1 MGTHAKCD
9 KIEHLP
15 YTAHLLL
22 GRVFL
27 APDLMDSNYVPR
39 RFLRLVG
46 RLAVCAS
53 LACAV
58 SAFADSLDERNELIH
73 HFVIDFNA
81 NPLVA
86 DCAAHGNFIAS
97 TSTAFDHVGF
107 PPESFDTSHST
118 VEPWNDSFDEKK
130 QRIKVDNIV
139 TVEGQGVPKSGE
151 HDSTPLKFR
160 CGYVGSQLLAF
171 GWNDPVPPL
180 RAQSH
185 NASHSTK
192 AKHSGKSKSSSKAKS
207 TKSSGKSSSA
217 SKSTKKTSKKH

>member
-1 MGTHAKCD
+1 M
-9 KIEHLP
+9 
-15 YTAHLLL
+15 
-22 GRVFL
+22 
-27 APDLMDSNYVPR
+27 
-39 RFLRLVG
+39 RLVG

-53 LACAV
+53 LTCAV

-73 HFVIDFNA
+73 HFVTDFNA

-97 TSTAFDHVGF
+97 TSTAFDHVEF
-107 PPESFDTSHST
+107 PPASFDPTHST
-118 VEPWNDSFDEKK
+118 IEPWNDSFDEKK
-130 QRIKVDNIV
+130 QRIKVDNVV
-139 TVEGQGVPKSGE
+139 TVEGQGMPKSSE
-151 HDSTPLKFR
+151 RDPTPLKFR

-185 NASHSTK
+185 STRSTK
-192 AKHSGKSKSSSKAKS
+192 TKHGAK
-207 TKSSGKSSSA
+207 TKSSGKSGSG

>member
-1 MGTHAKCD
+1 
-9 KIEHLP
+9 
-15 YTAHLLL
+15 
-22 GRVFL
+22 
-27 APDLMDSNYVPR
+27 MDSNYAPR
-39 RFLRLVG
+39 RLLRLVG

-73 HFVIDFNA
+73 HFVTDFNA

-97 TSTAFDHVGF
+97 TSTAFDHVEF
-107 PPESFDTSHST
+107 PPESFDASHSAI
-118 VEPWNDSFDEKK
+118 EPWNDSFDEKK
-130 QRIKVDNIV
+130 QRIKVDNVV
-139 TVEGQGVPKSGE
+139 TVEGQGMPKSNE
-151 HDSTPLKFR
+151 RDPAPLKFR

-185 NASHSTK
+185 TSARSAK
-192 AKHSGKSKSSSKAKS
+192 GKHSAKTKSSSGKTKS
-207 TKSSGKSSSA
+207 TAKSSGS
-217 SKSTKKTSKKH
+217 SKSTKKSSNKH